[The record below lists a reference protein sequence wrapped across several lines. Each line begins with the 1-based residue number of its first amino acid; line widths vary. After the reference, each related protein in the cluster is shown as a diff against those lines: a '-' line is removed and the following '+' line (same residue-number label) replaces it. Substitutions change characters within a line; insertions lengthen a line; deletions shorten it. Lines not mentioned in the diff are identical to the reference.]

1 MDKNPII
8 DKLEYVEKKI
18 EKSKCSKVKKNTSED
33 DPSRG
38 RTRTRLKGKYGK
50 VAREARKIE
59 GSLSPSSQEERPP
72 LLSLRYR
79 HGLRARACVSACV
92 PVASCNE

>member
-8 DKLEYVEKKI
+8 DKLEYVGKKI
-18 EKSKCSKVKKNTSED
+18 EESNSGKVKNTSED
-33 DPSRG
+33 DPSQG

>member
-59 GSLSPSSQEERPP
+59 ETPSPSR
-72 LLSLRYR
+72 SLRR
-79 HGLRARACVSACV
+79 RRKDLRYFLFAIGTV
-92 PVASCNE
+92 